1 MSQFLARLARRH
13 GKLADAMT
21 RREWLKATA
30 AAAGA
35 ILLSNV
41 PVALARQNKPSG
53 KRVVVVGAGFGGLAC
68 AYELKSA
75 GYDVTVVEARNRVG
89 GRVLSFGDFIPGKN
103 AEGGAELVGSNHP
116 TWVAYAEK
124 FKLEFLDLTEE
135 YEGDYP
141 ILLGDKLIK
150 GEESVK
156 LWEEFEKALT
166 AMNADAATVIED
178 RPWETPKAAE
188 LDKRT
193 VAEFIKAQPCS
204 DFAKKCM
211 DVLMAADNGQATDKQ
226 SYLGMITQVKG
237 GGVEKYWT
245 ESEVYRCKG
254 GNQQLAFKLAEEI
267 GKDRIVLKLPVTEIN
282 VKSDKVAIKCAD
294 GRNIECDDVVL
305 TVPPTVWSKININP
319 AIPPSMMPQMGC
331 NLKYLAHMKKRFWV
345 DGKLAPYGL
354 SDGPISETW
363 DGTDAQTP
371 DDNVCFISFSGGPA
385 AERCRAF
392 PKEGRDKA
400 YQAEFEKMYP
410 GFGENFVSARFMDW
424 PGEQWTGAGYS
435 FPAPGQVT
443 TVGPP
448 LYKGMGRLHFAG
460 EHTSYKFV
468 GYMEGGLNSGAAV
481 AKRIA
486 VRDGV
491 AKG

>member
-1 MSQFLARLARRH
+1 MSQFLARLAQRH
-13 GKLADAMT
+13 GKMADAMT
-21 RREWLKATA
+21 RRDWLKATA

-35 ILLSNV
+35 MLLSNV
-41 PVALARQNKPSG
+41 PVALARQIKPSG
-53 KRVVVVGAGFGGLAC
+53 KRVVVVGAGFGGLAA

-89 GRVLSFGDFIPGKN
+89 GRVLSFSDFIPGKN

-116 TWVAYAEK
+116 TWVTYAEK

-135 YEGDYP
+135 YDGDYP
-141 ILLGDKLIK
+141 IVIGDKLIK
-150 GEESVK
+150 GEESLK
-156 LWEEFEKALT
+156 LWEEFEGAMA
-166 AMNADAATVIED
+166 AMNADAQAVVED
-178 RPWETPKAAE
+178 RPWETAKAAE

-193 VAEFIKAQPCS
+193 VADFIKAQSCS
-204 DFAKKCM
+204 DMAKKCM
-211 DVLMAADNGQATDKQ
+211 DILLAADNGQATDKQ
-226 SYLGMITQVKG
+226 SYLGMLAQIKG

-254 GNQQLAFKLAEEI
+254 GNQSLAFKLAEAI
-267 GKDRIVLKLPVTEIN
+267 GNDRIVLKLPVTDIN
-282 VKSDKVAIKCAD
+282 VKGDKVSIKCAD

-305 TVPPTVWSKININP
+305 TVPPSVWGKINVSP
-319 AIPPSMMPQMGC
+319 AIPPSMMPQMGS
-331 NLKYLAHMKKRFWV
+331 NLKYLAHMKKRFWT
-345 DGKLAPYGL
+345 DAKLAPYGL
-354 SDGPISETW
+354 SDGPVSETW

-371 DDNVCFISFSGGPA
+371 DENVCFIGFAGGPA
-385 AERCRAF
+385 SERGRAF
-392 PKEGRDKA
+392 PKDSRDKQYA
-400 YQAEFEKMYP
+400 AEFEKMYP
-410 GFGENFVSARFMDW
+410 GFTENFVSARFMDW
-424 PGEQWTGAGYS
+424 PSEQWTGAGYS

-443 TVGPP
+443 TVGPQ